1 MVGGLTVSSSEL
13 LTKLNKSGLF
23 LFLLFFSFCAE
34 WPLLPQ
40 CLALRQNHI
49 FTHSLTHSSI
59 GNSHHPGFV
68 LSPLHQG
75 ESSGGGDSGSLSQ
88 GGGGACIP
96 LSGILQSHVRS
107 VRRVEAHY
115 RSLYSQ
121 PFSCDFEVSNG
132 DCPVGPPV
140 GSEERLDGY
149 YRSQGRLPPDS
160 DSSVES
166 EVSEVYGRRESL
178 AVQGSLLRPIHGTA
192 GIYPGYDLGI
202 RFSTSSGC
210 QDVAIPGRLADHGFL
225 SRRGLPGK
233 GHGTP
238 TLSRVGDHCKFGKIK
253 LDSISIDCVS
263 GDQDRVADFQ
273 GFADSL
279 EDRKVL
285 LNSRRI
291 SVIKGAVCEVL
302 ESTARSPRVVDAP
315 SSRWSTPDEGFTVS
329 SQKEL
334 GRLGLGSLGRPLPRG
349 SSMVVRR
356 GSS

>member
-1 MVGGLTVSSSEL
+1 MAIVAPVLGFTP
-13 LTKLNKSGLF
+13 KS
-23 LFLLFFSFCAE
+23 
-34 WPLLPQ
+34 
-40 CLALRQNHI
+40 HI
-49 FTHSLTHSSI
+49 HSLTHSLLYRKLPSSRISYSPHSI
-59 GNSHHPGFV
+59 KVRALEGEIQALCLKGAVEPASPSPEFYSRMFV
-68 LSPLHQG
+68 AYGGWRLIIDLSTLN
-75 ESSGGGDSGSLSQ
+75 LSVV
-88 GGGGACIP
+88 I
-96 LSGILQSHVRS
+96 
-107 VRRVEAHY
+107 
-115 RSLYSQ
+115 
-121 PFSCDFEVSNG
+121 FEVSNG

-315 SSRWSTPDEGFTVS
+315 SSRWPTLDEGFTVS